1 MAGRFVSFVLTA
13 FFLGCLLGCLESLY
27 RIEFGVRY
35 YNMASA
41 ATTVVMLALAYG
53 VMGGIYSAVIYFL
66 ILASRHVTGH
76 PHDRG
81 HVPYWTASLIA
92 TTTGYL
98 AILVFANKWIFTGF
112 EMFSTRGLLYNAVL
126 STVYWLGAL
135 FMMKLITP
143 RLVPREIRPGFRS
156 SIAIAVVMVLAGAVV
171 GIRLAGVGSAGKA
184 GGTPGKINLI
194 VISIDTLR
202 RDRVGC
208 FGSGLDTSPR
218 IDRIREESVT
228 FQNAYCE
235 IPVTNPSHASMFTG
249 LTIASHG
256 NDNNGDRLDNNT
268 VTLASIMRREGY
280 RTAAFVSALPLINRI
295 SNLSIG
301 FEIYDDNLWVPSWV
315 GDSFVLDA
323 LALLLFRVVQGDA
336 GPLAIAAGE
345 VVERA
350 TAWIDDHA
358 QQPFF
363 VFIHLFDPHAP
374 YAPPAD
380 FEKAYMP
387 ASDTE
392 YDVNNALYN
401 GEVRY
406 SDSEIGGLID
416 HLEAMGLLSRSL
428 LVILSDHGEELGD
441 NEDEFYGHGYYLW
454 QESIRVPFMLRIPD
468 GRLAGDSRSDFCQV
482 VDLVPTILPLLGIR
496 APGAIEFDG
505 RNLLAGHATEDRP
518 LFFQAPPRE
527 NTIAFGVLDPPWKL
541 IRRYELDGDRYAL
554 RHERLFNLEDDPFET
569 NDLSG
574 EGPEEKI
581 ARLQNHLDMYS
592 DQTLA
597 RQGSEREGLS
607 EEDIRR
613 LKSLGYLQ

>member
-1 MAGRFVSFVLTA
+1 MAGRFGSFVVTA

-41 ATTVVMLALAYG
+41 ATTLVMLALAYG
-53 VMGGIYSAVIYFL
+53 VMGGIYSAVIYLF
-66 ILASRHVTGH
+66 ILANRHVTGH
-76 PHDRG
+76 PRDRG
-81 HVPYWTASLIA
+81 HVPYWTASLI
-92 TTTGYL
+92 TTTAGYL
-98 AILVFANKWIFTGF
+98 TILVFANKWIFTGF
-112 EMFSTRGLLYNAVL
+112 GIFSTRGLLYNAVL

-143 RLVPREIRPGFRS
+143 RLALREIRPGFRPL
-156 SIAIAVVMVLAGAVV
+156 IAFAVVMVLAVAVV
-171 GIRLAGVGSAGKA
+171 GIRLAGVGSARKA
-184 GGTPGKINLI
+184 GGTSAKTNLI

-208 FGSGLDTSPR
+208 FGSGLDTSPQ

-235 IPVTNPSHASMFTG
+235 IPITNPSHVSMFTG

-256 NDNNGDRLDNNT
+256 NDNNGERLDNNT
-268 VTLASIMRREGY
+268 VTLATIMRRKGY
-280 RTAAFVSALPLINRI
+280 RTAAFVSALPLIDRI

-301 FEIYDDNLWVPSWV
+301 FESYDDNLWVPAWV
-315 GDSFVLDA
+315 GDAFFLDA
-323 LALLLFRVVQGDA
+323 LSLLWFRIVHRDE

-350 TAWIDDHA
+350 AAWIDDHA

-363 VFIHLFDPHAP
+363 IFIHLYDPHAP
-374 YAPPAD
+374 YAPPAE

-387 ASDTE
+387 ASDTDH
-392 YDVNNALYN
+392 DVNNALYN

-416 HLEAMGLLSRSL
+416 QLEGMGLLSRSL

-441 NEDEFYGHGYYLW
+441 NEDEYYGHGYDLC
-454 QESIRVPFMLRIPD
+454 QEAIRVPFMLRLPD

-482 VDLVPTILPLLGIR
+482 VDLVPTVLPLLGIR
-496 APGAIEFDG
+496 APDVIELDG
-505 RNLLAGHATEDRP
+505 RDLLSGQATRDKP
-518 LFFQAPPRE
+518 LFFQAAPRE
-527 NTIAFGVLDPPWKL
+527 NTIAFGVLDPPWKMTRL
-541 IRRYELDGDRYAL
+541 YEIDGDRYAL
-554 RHERLFNLEDDPFET
+554 RHERMFNLEDDPLET
-569 NDLSG
+569 NDLSD
-574 EGPEEKI
+574 EGPEKI
-581 ARLQNHLDMYS
+581 VARLQHHLDMYS

-597 RQGSEREGLS
+597 RRGSGREKLS
-607 EEDIRR
+607 EEDIRKLR
-613 LKSLGYLQ
+613 SLGYLQ